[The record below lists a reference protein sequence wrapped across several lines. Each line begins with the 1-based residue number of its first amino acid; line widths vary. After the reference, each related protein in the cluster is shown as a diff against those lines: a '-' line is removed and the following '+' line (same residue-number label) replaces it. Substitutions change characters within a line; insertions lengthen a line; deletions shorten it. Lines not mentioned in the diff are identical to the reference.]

1 MIHVSVLIPQGASP
15 GHIDG
20 IYDIFSDANSFLK
33 RSIFQMQLVGVT
45 KKVALKNGSFIIST
59 DRLVH
64 EVKKTDLI
72 IIPSSFITDFPTTIS
87 LNKKLFPWIA
97 QQHQAGAEVASF
109 CIASFL
115 LAATGLLNGKRCATN
130 WMVMDEFRSMFPS
143 VQLIT
148 DKIIIDEQG
157 LYSSGGGYSYINLI
171 IYLVEKYAGRET
183 AIHLA
188 KVFQIDLSRNS
199 QSAFIIFNGQK
210 AHGDAEIKNAQEYIE
225 QHFREKISIE
235 QLSKELCVGKRSL
248 ELRFKKA
255 TGNTVNEYVQ
265 RVKIEAA
272 KKQLESSRKNIN
284 EVMYDVG
291 YADRKAF
298 RELFKKITGVT
309 PVVYKKKFNV
319 VVGL

>member
-1 MIHVSVLIPQGASP
+1 MVHVSVLVPQGASP

-33 RSIFQMQLVGVT
+33 RSVFELQLVGVT
-45 KKVALKNGSFIIST
+45 KEVTLKNGSFTIST
-59 DRLVH
+59 DRLIH
-64 EVKKTDLI
+64 DVKKTDLI
-72 IIPSSFITDFPTTIS
+72 IIPSSFSINFPNTIS
-87 LNKKLFPWIA
+87 LNKELFPWIVR
-97 QQHQAGAEVASF
+97 QHQAGAEVASF

-115 LAATGLLNGKRCATN
+115 LASTGLLNGKRCATN
-130 WMVMDEFRSMFPS
+130 WMVMDEFRGMFPS

-183 AIHLA
+183 AVHLA
-188 KVFQIDLSRNS
+188 KVFQIDMSRDS

-210 AHGDAEIKNAQEYIE
+210 GHGDAEIKNAQEFIE
-225 QHFREKISIE
+225 QHFRERISSE
-235 QLSKELCVGKRSL
+235 QLSRAVCIGKRSL
-248 ELRFKKA
+248 EVRFKKA

-272 KKQLESSRKNIN
+272 KKQFESSRKNIN

-291 YADRKAF
+291 YADVKAF
-298 RELFKKITGVT
+298 RALFQKITGVS
-309 PVVYKKKFNV
+309 PAVYKKKFNKV
-319 VVGL
+319 